1 MLSLSGKALVICH
14 PKQTCE
20 GSPGK
25 AKPADLILPWHALR
39 GKPPYREYA
48 LPLKRERWHAR
59 RAEEGATCL
68 GGFGIDRM
76 TLNKHVIAKEQSD
89 CGNPEDWCTPA
100 YAAAPTFIAGIATLR
115 SR

>member
-1 MLSLSGKALVICH
+1 
-14 PKQTCE
+14 
-20 GSPGK
+20 
-25 AKPADLILPWHALR
+25 
-39 GKPPYREYA
+39 
-48 LPLKRERWHAR
+48 
-59 RAEEGATCL
+59 
-68 GGFGIDRM
+68 M